1 MNANIMNT
9 QILLSMTSTA
19 IEGHQ
24 KVKKGYFV
32 IKTLVF
38 NSNFTDF

>member
-9 QILLSMTSTA
+9 QILLSKTSKA

-24 KVKKGYFV
+24 KVKKGYCNKNTGFE
-32 IKTLVF
+32 L
-38 NSNFTDF
+38 